1 MSYEIKDN
9 KISNCIS
16 KARTFLFRC
25 EECSTILSVD
35 FETEEDIENTN
46 DNKVEITCPC
56 GGKCKVL
63 RN

>member
-1 MSYEIKDN
+1 M
-9 KISNCIS
+9 CIS